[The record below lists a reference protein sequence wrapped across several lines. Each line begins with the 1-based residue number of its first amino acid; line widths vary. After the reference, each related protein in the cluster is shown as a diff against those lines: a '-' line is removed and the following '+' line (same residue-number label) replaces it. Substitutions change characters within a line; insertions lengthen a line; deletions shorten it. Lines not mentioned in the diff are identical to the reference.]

1 VKAVFH
7 YGVVMALVAQLAL
20 AGCAS
25 SGGSGR
31 QLEVG
36 DEKSFDGLHEVTNSK
51 ASKAWV
57 RPGFDLSG
65 YTRVKLEGAGIAFQ
79 PPNEQSRS
87 SRAPNE
93 QSRSSRAAG
102 ESYPMSQEAQD
113 RLARIMREAFE
124 RELARSTRFELTEE
138 VGPEVLTVWGGL
150 LDVVSFVP
158 PQSVG
163 RNNIY
168 LRRVGEATLVIELRD
183 SESNAT
189 LMRIMDRRAVERMGG
204 GSMNSNPVTNSGD
217 VRRLANTWAR
227 LFRQRLDELTAQSR
241 ATDSQ

>member
-1 VKAVFH
+1 MKAVFH

-20 AGCAS
+20 IGCAS

-31 QLEVG
+31 QLQVG
-36 DEKSFDGLHEVTNSK
+36 DEKSFDGLLEVTNSK

-65 YTRVKLEGAGIAFQ
+65 YTRIKLEGAGIAFQ

-87 SRAPNE
+87 SRAT
-93 QSRSSRAAG
+93 G
-102 ESYPMSQEAQD
+102 ESYPMSQEAQA

-124 RELARSTRFELTEE
+124 RELARSTRFELTED

-158 PQSVG
+158 PQGVG
-163 RNNIY
+163 RDNIY

-183 SESNAT
+183 SESSAT

-204 GSMNSNPVTNSGD
+204 GSMKSNPVTNSGD

-241 ATDSQ
+241 ASDSQ